1 VFLGLCA
8 LALIA
13 LVPLTGGSLS
23 RVAALPFRGVRW
35 LLGALVLQVLVI
47 SVLTSLPRTVA
58 VAGHVG
64 SYAMLAWVLWL
75 NRRLPGVAVI
85 AAGAAANGVT
95 IAVNGGTLPA
105 SRAAL
110 RAAGIHL
117 REGFDNSGLVAHPHL
132 AWLGDVMVTPS
143 WLPMRNM
150 LSIGDLLL
158 LAGACV
164 LVMVSSRKQ
173 TVSTPAQA
181 G

>member
-23 RVAALPFRGVRW
+23 RVAALPFRGVRL
-35 LLGALVLQVLVI
+35 LLGALALQVLVI
-47 SVLTSLPRTVA
+47 SVLTSLPRAVA
-58 VAGHVG
+58 VVGHLG

-105 SRAAL
+105 SASAL

-158 LAGACV
+158 LAGACL
-164 LVMVSSRKQ
+164 LVVVGSRRK
-173 TVSTPAQA
+173 STPVAA
-181 G
+181 EVG

>member
-1 VFLGLCA
+1 MFLGLCA

-23 RVAALPFRGVRW
+23 RVAALPFRGVR
-35 LLGALVLQVLVI
+35 LLLAALLLQVLVI
-47 SVLTSLPRTVA
+47 SVFTSLPRVVA
-58 VAGHVG
+58 VVGHIG
-64 SYAMLAWVLWL
+64 SYGMLAVVLWL

-105 SRAAL
+105 SASAL

-117 REGFDNSGLVAHPHL
+117 REGFDNSGIVAHPHL

-164 LVMVSSRKQ
+164 LVMVSSR
-173 TVSTPAQA
+173 TSVAPAPA
-181 G
+181 EVG

>member
-35 LLGALVLQVLVI
+35 LIGALLLQVLVI

-58 VAGHVG
+58 VVGHIG

-105 SRAAL
+105 SASAL

-132 AWLGDVMVTPS
+132 AWLGDVMVTPA

-158 LAGACV
+158 LAGACL
-164 LVMVSSRKQ
+164 LVVVGSRRTQ
-173 TVSTPAQA
+173 PVPAEV

>member
-8 LALIA
+8 LALIVI
-13 LVPLTGGSLS
+13 VPLTGGSLG
-23 RVAALPFRGVRW
+23 RVAALPFRGVYW
-35 LLGALVLQVLVI
+35 LVGALALQVLVI

-58 VAGHVG
+58 VAGHIG

-75 NRRLPGVAVI
+75 NRRLPGVVVI

-95 IAVNGGTLPA
+95 IAANGGTLPA

-150 LSIGDLLL
+150 LSIGDVLL

-173 TVSTPAQA
+173 TVTAPTQV